1 MKVKLTEL
9 DFEGN
14 GNVTGLKAPTQN
26 TDAATKKYVDDKVKT
41 DVPSGA
47 VFTDTVTTINGKT
60 GAIAK
65 ADITALGIPESD
77 TNTWKANS
85 KDNEG
90 YVAKGVASKVWKTD
104 GSGNPA
110 WRDEDE
116 VTAQSIASALTYTP
130 AKESDM
136 QTVMGILNGLGLAE
150 GESF

>member
-47 VFTDTVTTINGKT
+47 VFTDT
-60 GAIAK
+60 
-65 ADITALGIPESD
+65 
-77 TNTWKANS
+77 NTWKANS

-116 VTAQSIASALTYTP
+116 VTAQSIAAALTYTP

-136 QTVMGILNGLGLAE
+136 QTVMGILDGLGLAE